1 MYMPFFPLPFYLS
14 SSFLETNR
22 VRDFYYDAIE
32 RVRKIRPELPIILH
46 DSFRPYKWGTMFK
59 NWPFE
64 NVYMDNHA
72 YHSFNIADIASENP
86 KEDRQ
91 KQYVHEKIACSYKS
105 QLHFQTCNVVPVL
118 VGEFSIAIDN
128 CMPHLDARFADYG
141 QCRDLASRLESPW
154 WIRHIKS
161 FAMRQI
167 ATAERELG
175 WSFWTYKLDTKVEA
189 TEPASYFWSFRLA
202 AKKGFVDKSFYGRR
216 DACLYAP
223 VSDWE
228 LGDEGMLMGGVQHV
242 HEKKNTTS
250 YLRKGNQE
258 SEDNESPEF
267 TSSPDSEDKAS
278 SSSKVI
284 SKNEDRPAMR
294 DDDDDREG
302 EDQDKGDKGKGKDE
316 NDEPM
321 NPADEVTDPS
331 LSGFNTLSNVALVV
345 VMVFFIG
352 AIGLISHQRLR
363 DVVSSVSG
371 GYSTI
376 HDPEGP

>member
-1 MYMPFFPLPFYLS
+1 MANVRSRQVRTLSSLCLLS
-14 SSFLETNR
+14 SSKTNR

-32 RVRKIRPELPIILH
+32 RIRKIRPDLPIILH

-59 NWPFE
+59 NWPFD

-72 YHSFNIADIASENP
+72 YHSFNVADIASETP

-141 QCRDLASRLESPW
+141 QCRDIASRLESPW

-175 WSFWTYKLDTKVEA
+175 WSFWTYKLDTTVEA
-189 TEPASYFWSFRLA
+189 TEPSSYFWSFRLA
-202 AKKGFVDKSFYGRR
+202 AKKGFIDKSFYGRR

-228 LGDEGMLMGGVQHV
+228 LGDEGNLMGESQHP
-242 HEKKNTTS
+242 KNKS
-250 YLRKGNQE
+250 SHLRKNDQNTLP
-258 SEDNESPEF
+258 DF
-267 TSSPDSEDKAS
+267 TSSPEDKPS
-278 SSSKVI
+278 SSSEVT
-284 SKNEDRPAMR
+284 SRNEERPTIT
-294 DDDDDREG
+294 DDDDDDKDKVQQG
-302 EDQDKGDKGKGKDE
+302 KEDRNDGSPTKSVDVAE
-316 NDEPM
+316 N
-321 NPADEVTDPS
+321 T

-345 VMVFFIG
+345 VMVFFIA
-352 AIGLISHQRLR
+352 AIGLISHQRLQ
-363 DVVSSVSG
+363 DVVSSVG

-376 HDPEGP
+376 HDQEGA

>member
-1 MYMPFFPLPFYLS
+1 MNPGRCWILASTYSLLITPPLLLSLPLPLLS
-14 SSFLETNR
+14 NR

-32 RVRKIRPELPIILH
+32 RIRKIRPDLPVILH

-86 KEDRQ
+86 QEDRQ
-91 KQYVHEKIACSYKS
+91 KLYVHEKIACSYKS

-141 QCRDLASRLESPW
+141 QCRDIASRLESPW

-175 WSFWTYKLDTKVEA
+175 WSFWTYKLDSTVEA
-189 TEPASYFWSFRLA
+189 TEPSSYFWSFRLA
-202 AKKGFVDKSFYGRR
+202 AKKGFIDKSFYGRH
-216 DACLYAP
+216 DACLHAP
-223 VSDWE
+223 IADWE
-228 LGDEGMLMGGVQHV
+228 LGDEGNQHEQLLMGASQHQ
-242 HEKKNTTS
+242 KNKSS
-250 YLRKGNQE
+250 YLRKGE
-258 SEDNESPEF
+258 GGGAVGGGDVRNEE
-267 TSSPDSEDKAS
+267 
-278 SSSKVI
+278 
-284 SKNEDRPAMR
+284 RPVMR
-294 DDDDDREG
+294 DDDD
-302 EDQDKGDKGKGKDE
+302 EDKEEEDDQEDKKGKVEVEDG
-316 NDEPM
+316 NDESPGV
-321 NPADEVTDPS
+321 DVVTVDT
-331 LSGFNTLSNVALVV
+331 LSGFNTLSNIALVV
-345 VMVFFIG
+345 VMVFFIA

-363 DVVSSVSG
+363 DVVSSVG

-376 HDPEGP
+376 HDQPEGP